1 MDGRKKRGKGFA
13 QMVGLEPG
21 YLARSLAGHDK
32 GRLYIIL
39 KADGE
44 YVDLTDGK
52 IRPVKQ
58 PKRKKKKHMQV
69 QRPQDDC
76 LVHKLKEGKTVS
88 DQEVRECLDRHKG
101 FLQQGG
107 SKRNV

>member
-1 MDGRKKRGKGFA
+1 MA
-13 QMVGLEPG
+13 GLEPG

-52 IRPVKQ
+52 TRTVKQ

-69 QRPQDDC
+69 QRPQDYC
-76 LVHKLKEGKTVS
+76 LAHKLKEGKTVT
-88 DQEVRECLDRHKG
+88 DQEIRECLERYNKG